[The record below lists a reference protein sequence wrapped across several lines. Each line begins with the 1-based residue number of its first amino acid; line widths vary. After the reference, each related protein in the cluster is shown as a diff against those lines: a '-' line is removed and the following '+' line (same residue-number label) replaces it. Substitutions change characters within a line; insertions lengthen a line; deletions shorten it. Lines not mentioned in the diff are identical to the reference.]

1 VPDLGDYELRQDSA
15 HAPPRTARP
24 PAWGRWMAALLIVA
38 AGAAAAYVFW
48 RRAPVTPADTGAGT
62 PAAETRAPRQPLGG
76 AAEPIDVPPLGAT
89 DPLVRQLVGRLSSHP
104 RIAAWLATDGLIR
117 NFVVVVE
124 NVAHGA
130 TPAPHLRTLR
140 PAEKFEPSDRDG
152 ALFVDPRSYDRY
164 DTLAEAAASIDP
176 AGAATVYA
184 TLKPRIEEAYRELG
198 RTDRFDEALERAIA
212 AILETPTVD
221 GDVPLVPGPVGY
233 RYADP
238 ALERL
243 SSAQKQVVRMG
254 PRNTAMVQAA
264 LREIGIA
271 LGIPA
276 QRLPR

>member
-1 VPDLGDYELRQDSA
+1 VPDLGDYELHQENL
-15 HAPPRTARP
+15 HAPVRP
-24 PAWGRWMAALLIVA
+24 DRPAAWGRWIAAALIVVA
-38 AGAAAAYVFW
+38 AAAAAYVFW
-48 RRAPVTPADTGAGT
+48 WRAPARPSETAPAA
-62 PAAETRAPRQPLGG
+62 PAAETRAPRRPLGG
-76 AAEPIDVPPLGAT
+76 AAEPVDVPPLALT

-104 RIAAWLATDGLIR
+104 SMAAWLATDGLIR

-124 NVAHGA
+124 NVAHGT
-130 TPAPHLRTLR
+130 TPAPHLRVVR
-140 PAEKFEPSDRDG
+140 PSERFEAADRDG
-152 ALFVDPRSYDRY
+152 ALFVDPRSYERY

-176 AGAATVYA
+176 AGAATVYG

-198 RTDRFDEALERAIA
+198 RTDSFDEALERAIVVV
-212 AILETPTVD
+212 LETPTVD

-238 ALERL
+238 SLERL
-243 SSAQKQVVRMG
+243 SAAQKQVVRMG

-276 QRLPR
+276 ERLRR